1 METLKK
7 IILAVIILL
16 SINNLYAQSNTV
28 MQAAFSKSYES
39 ETAGNYTTAIND
51 LKAIYSKDS
60 YIINVR
66 MGWLSYLAKQYTE
79 SIKYYDIAI
88 ALKPYAIE
96 ARFGCVKPLSAI
108 ESWEK
113 VKAHYQQILKID
125 PQNTVANYWLG
136 VIYYNRK
143 DYNNAANLF
152 GKNFNLYP
160 LDYESV
166 IMLAWTKLNLNK
178 PTDAKVLFNQA
189 LILRPNDS
197 SALSGL
203 KMIK

>member
-1 METLKK
+1 
-7 IILAVIILL
+7 
-16 SINNLYAQSNTV
+16 
-28 MQAAFSKSYES
+28 
-39 ETAGNYTTAIND
+39 AIND
-51 LKAIYSKDS
+51 LKAIYAKDS

-113 VKAHYQQILKID
+113 VKVHYQQILKID

>member
-7 IILAVIILL
+7 ISIALCFSLL
-16 SINNLYAQSNTV
+16 FISAIAQSPSV
-28 MQAAFSKSYES
+28 IQAAFSKSYVS
-39 ETAGNYTTAIND
+39 EQAGNFTGAISD
-51 LKAIYSKDS
+51 LKSVYKANDYVV
-60 YIINVR
+60 NVR
-66 MGWLSYLAKQYTE
+66 LGWLYYNAKQYSE
-79 SIKYYDIAI
+79 SIKYYDIAV

-108 ESWEK
+108 ENWEK
-113 VKAHYQQILKID
+113 VKGHYLQILKID
-125 PQNTVANYWLG
+125 PQNSVANYWLG

-143 DYNNAANLF
+143 DYASASNHF

-160 LDYESV
+160 LDYDSV
-166 IMLAWTKLNLNK
+166 IMLAWSKLNSGK
-178 PTDAKVLFNQA
+178 KADASILFNQA
-189 LILRPNDS
+189 LVIRPTDS

>member
-1 METLKK
+1 MAL
-7 IILAVIILL
+7 LAGFVFMITVA
-16 SINNLYAQSNTV
+16 NAQYTT
-28 MQAAFSKSYES
+28 ATGTAFSKSYES
-39 ETAGNYTTAIND
+39 EQAGNYTSAIND
-51 LKAIYSKDS
+51 LKPIYSKEN
-60 YIINVR
+60 YTVNIR

-113 VKAHYQQILKID
+113 VKEHYILILKID

-143 DYNNAANLF
+143 DYANAANLF
-152 GKNFNLYP
+152 GKNINLYP
-160 LDYESV
+160 LDYDSI
-166 IMLAWTKLNLNK
+166 IMLAWCKLNLSK
-178 PTDAKVLFNQA
+178 SSDAKVLFYQA
-189 LILRPNDS
+189 LVIRPNDS
-197 SALSGL
+197 SATAGIKQL
-203 KMIK
+203 K